1 MAIQYFKNF
10 PLVNYNDVSMRN
22 IMLKASIDINLF
34 LNNTKLYTYQIK
46 DGEKPTI
53 IADQYYGDINYA
65 WLVLLSNRII
75 DPYFEWP
82 LTNQELDAHIIKKYG
97 SLETAQSTVYEY
109 KNLFNEEDR
118 ITVDTYTY
126 AYNSNN
132 PLYVPVYTTDKEF
145 ELNEQKRNIQL
156 IDRVYAKQIANSLE
170 TLLGK

>member
-1 MAIQYFKNF
+1 MAVQYFKNF

-34 LNNTKLYTYQIK
+34 LSNTKLYTYQIK

-65 WLVLLSNRII
+65 WLVLLSNTII

-97 SLETAQSTVYEY
+97 SLVTHY
-109 KNLFNEEDR
+109 
-118 ITVDTYTY
+118 
-126 AYNSNN
+126 
-132 PLYVPVYTTDKEF
+132 
-145 ELNEQKRNIQL
+145 
-156 IDRVYAKQIANSLE
+156 
-170 TLLGK
+170 